1 MASLERASPALKE
14 ILLRIYNAERPI
26 EIDHHLYEFGSV
38 EYYIK
43 SSASE
48 PFTYLSI
55 STPLLSQ
62 GVFLSHGLSPYTLQ
76 MVRGISIDVLDIVEP
91 PTDGYQL
98 TLRLDFSKL
107 PRNKESLKVVTEVSS
122 VQAVVLS
129 SQLKEMLQNVNSW
142 DISQGMYKPIKLIY
156 HPKEPFYVIRQG
168 SSDCVVGWNSQQS
181 GIVQDCTVMECPGFV
196 SQPLVDPERSMAELM
211 DVGSSGKWAK
221 VPPCNWSPIPPPE
234 LRGEPFEDLSTNGGF
249 VSFDIS
255 SHHVEG
261 KRLDKTVWSLLN
273 FYTYVKHHVKCT
285 RGFIQRRMRRRMD
298 SLVQVLEKSMK
309 EENGQIQKVKGWKKM
324 KNWVRLTS
332 KSKMIKRRYHD
343 ITKKIKRIRF
353 RIKIHGFGRFRRR
366 WLTMPNFSSS
376 MGYTKLKKTN

>member
-1 MASLERASPALKE
+1 MSSFERASPALKE
-14 ILLRIYNAERPI
+14 ILLRIYNAEKAI
-26 EIDHHLYEFGSV
+26 EVDHHLYEFGSV

-62 GVFLSHGLSPYTLQ
+62 GVFLSYGLSPYTLQ
-76 MVRGISIDVLDIVEP
+76 MIRDISIDALDIVEP

-107 PRNKESLKVVTEVSS
+107 PHNKESLKVITEVSS
-122 VQAVVLS
+122 VQAVILS

-156 HPKEPFYVIRQG
+156 HPREPFYVIRQPEKIVAVFPMRFKDH
-168 SSDCVVGWNSQQS
+168 SDVIIATSFFQ
-181 GIVQDCTVMECPGFV
+181 
-196 SQPLVDPERSMAELM
+196 ELM

-273 FYTYVKHHVKCT
+273 FYAYVKHHVKCT
-285 RGFIQRRMRRRMD
+285 RGFIQRRMRSRMD
-298 SLVQVLEKSMK
+298 SLVQVLEKSMIQ
-309 EENGQIQKVKGWKKM
+309 ENGEIKKIKGNAGWKKM
-324 KNWVRLTS
+324 KKWMKLTS
-332 KSKMIKRRYHD
+332 KSKMIKRRCHD
-343 ITKKIKRIRF
+343 FTKKIKRIRF
-353 RIKIHGFGRFRRR
+353 RIKILGFGRLRRR
-366 WLTMPNFSSS
+366 WLTMPNLSSS
-376 MGYTKLKKTN
+376 MGYTKLKNTTSN